1 MSEPIR
7 ILHIVGAMY
16 PGGMENFIINLYE
29 KIDKEK
35 FQFDFVVH
43 LRKEKDYKNYIE
55 EMGGKVYVLPRLTK
69 NPIKSL
75 SQLYKI
81 IKQNK
86 YKIVIRHTANAL
98 IVPQLI
104 AAKLAGAKTVCHSHN
119 EIDPQIKIHKLGRVF
134 MKSATDQRLACS
146 VNAGKWMFGKADFQ
160 IIHNGINLSKFEY
173 HAKKREKIKEEFS
186 LENQHVYGHIANFIE
201 SKNHMF
207 LLQIFKE
214 IAKRDEK
221 AVFFCLGEGDLR
233 ERIEEKIKELNLQE
247 KVILTGIRH
256 DADYFMSSM
265 DVLIFPSFFEGLP
278 LTLIEAQIAGLPS
291 IISDRITEEV
301 VITEGLVV
309 RKSLEEDPKE
319 WANLAIKTAIKGE
332 TEHRKCQR
340 ESIRKA
346 GYDIEQLAK
355 WYEDFFSSTINGDM
369 R

>member
-1 MSEPIR
+1 
-7 ILHIVGAMY
+7 
-16 PGGMENFIINLYE
+16 
-29 KIDKEK
+29 
-35 FQFDFVVH
+35 
-43 LRKEKDYKNYIE
+43 
-55 EMGGKVYVLPRLTK
+55 
-69 NPIKSL
+69 
-75 SQLYKI
+75 
-81 IKQNK
+81 
-86 YKIVIRHTANAL
+86 
-98 IVPQLI
+98 
-104 AAKLAGAKTVCHSHN
+104 
-119 EIDPQIKIHKLGRVF
+119 